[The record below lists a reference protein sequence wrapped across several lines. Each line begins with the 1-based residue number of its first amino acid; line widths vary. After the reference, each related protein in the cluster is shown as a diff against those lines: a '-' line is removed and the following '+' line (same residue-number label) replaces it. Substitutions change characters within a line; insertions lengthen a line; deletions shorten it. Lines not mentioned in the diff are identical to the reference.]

1 MKVICFCH
9 FLRIFVS
16 GSFLFSVVILKGCIT
31 FIYYSKTKDTSTKCA
46 FLFFTSSYTRGWT
59 LVIADILL
67 PELNGMHVVR
77 RIRNLAGTALPV
89 IGIFS
94 TPWLPDREHFDA
106 VLSKPFPVENL
117 VDCVREYMR
126 KRTA

>member
-1 MKVICFCH
+1 MASILIIDDEK
-9 FLRIFVS
+9 
-16 GSFLFSVVILKGCIT
+16 SVLEMIRHNLSRFGHTIHIAESAREGLAT
-31 FIYYSKTKDTSTKCA
+31 FKEESID
-46 FLFFTSSYTRGWT
+46 

-67 PELNGMHVVR
+67 PELDGMHVVR
-77 RIRNLAGTALPV
+77 HIRNLAGTALPI
-89 IGIFS
+89 IGISS

-117 VDCVREYMR
+117 VDCVREYTR